1 MSGNLG
7 TPGITSGDFK
17 DSGRRDGVLVSDG
30 APVTKEG
37 VDSDIGIWED
47 GGTGSG
53 GIGVGKVGS
62 GASFP

>member
-1 MSGNLG
+1 MSVNLG
-7 TPGITSGDFK
+7 TLGVTSGAFE
-17 DSGRRDGVLVSDG
+17 DSRRRGGALVSDG
-30 APVTKEG
+30 APVPREG
-37 VDSDIGIWED
+37 VDFDIGIWED